1 MHTLEEITEALKVI
15 KEVCYEHNCFCAEC
29 PLRKTDNDCSIVD
42 GDDNIAP
49 KDWDF
54 YDPENIKLIL

>member
-1 MHTLEEITEALKVI
+1 MNTIVSAQSV
-15 KEVCYEHNCFCAEC
+15 

>member
-1 MHTLEEITEALKVI
+1 MHTLEEITKALKVI
-15 KEVCYEHNCFCAEC
+15 KEVCDEHNCFCAEC

-49 KDWDF
+49 KD
-54 YDPENIKLIL
+54 